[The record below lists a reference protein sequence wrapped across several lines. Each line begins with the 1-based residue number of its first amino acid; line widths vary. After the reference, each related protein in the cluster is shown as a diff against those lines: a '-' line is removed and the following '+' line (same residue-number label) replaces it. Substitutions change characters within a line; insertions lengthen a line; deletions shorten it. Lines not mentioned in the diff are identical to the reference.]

1 MNKIKVK
8 KSIIDVYDEQIKFLG
23 FGSDL
28 KMNEIFN
35 KKLKILKQM
44 ELKMLIVFLNL
55 YINLILFFPFN
66 KKNIKKKYLYFIN
79 LFRKIE

>member
-55 YINLILFFPFN
+55 YKFDFVFSIQQ
-66 KKNIKKKYLYFIN
+66 KKYKEEIFI
-79 LFRKIE
+79 FY